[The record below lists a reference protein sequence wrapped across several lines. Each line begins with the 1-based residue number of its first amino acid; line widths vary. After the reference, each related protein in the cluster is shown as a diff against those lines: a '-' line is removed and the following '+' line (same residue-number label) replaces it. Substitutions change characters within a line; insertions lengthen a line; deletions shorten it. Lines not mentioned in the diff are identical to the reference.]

1 MPFGKRLFRRSAR
14 LFGTGIAMGSA
25 DIVPGVSG
33 GTIAF
38 ILGVYEDLIAA
49 IKTVSGPVIKLL
61 LQGKVKAAIAS
72 IPFGFLIPLFLG
84 IGTAIIG
91 LSRIILHLLQTQQ
104 SFLYAFFFGM
114 VAASIRLVARRVT
127 RWHTPTILMLIGLT
141 IIAYQIVGAV
151 PTTTPQTLPYFFLA
165 GVIGICA
172 MILPGISG
180 SFLLL
185 ILGKYEQIIQALHDR
200 NLLVIGVFSLGA
212 IVGISL
218 FSRVLSWLF
227 AKYHDLTVAALT
239 GFMLGS
245 LRKLWPWK
253 EVIATRINSHG
264 IEVPLQD
271 INIIPATLDTTVLL
285 TAAISLGGFLLI
297 LILDKL
303 QQGKAP
309 HHR

>member
-165 GVIGICA
+165 GAIGICA

-227 AKYHDLTVAALT
+227 AKYHNLTVAALT